1 MKLLICGGR
10 DFNDWKSL
18 HQTLSKINAEHGISC
33 IIHGGAL
40 GADSLA
46 NDWASLYHIPVHIY
60 KANWNLHGRNAGIL
74 RNQQM
79 LDEGKPDL
87 VIAFP
92 TGGPGTNHMIS
103 ISRAAKIETR
113 VFNSKVLGSGGP
125 RPLNQK
131 LC

>member
-1 MKLLICGGR
+1 MKLLVCGGR
-10 DFNDWKSL
+10 DFNNWLLLEKVLND
-18 HQTLSKINAEHGISC
+18 IDNENPISG
-33 IIHGGAL
+33 IIHGGAN

-46 NDWASLYHIPVHIY
+46 NDWALLNLRPIYLY
-60 KANWNLHGRNAGIL
+60 KANWNKYGSRAGIL

-87 VIAFP
+87 VVAFP

-113 VFNSKVLGSGGP
+113 VFNSKVLGSDGP
-125 RPLNQK
+125 
-131 LC
+131 